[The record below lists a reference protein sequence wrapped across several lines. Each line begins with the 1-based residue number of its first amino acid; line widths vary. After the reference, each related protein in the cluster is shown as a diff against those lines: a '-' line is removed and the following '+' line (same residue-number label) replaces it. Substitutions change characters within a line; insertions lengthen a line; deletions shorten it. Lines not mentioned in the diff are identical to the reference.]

1 MGYGAVDKV
10 VERGVGLAVAQE
22 SRKEVADEEHD
33 RGGDRVFKHH

>member
-22 SRKEVADEEHD
+22 GGEKVADEQHD
-33 RGGDRVFKHH
+33 RCGDRVFKHH